1 MLCLNDVK
9 FVLASRN
16 RKKIAELK
24 DILLSEG
31 VNIQLLSLDD
41 IGFGDEI
48 EENGNSFKENSVI
61 KASVPASMGYVGI
74 ADDSGL
80 CVDALG
86 GEPGIFSARYSGG
99 SDKDN
104 NALLLE
110 KLKDVPYENRTAKF
124 VCCMSCV
131 FPDGERIVCTGEV
144 YGKILDEP
152 RGNDGFGYDPLFFY
166 EQSGVT
172 FAEMGGEEKNKVSHR
187 RNAIKLLAEKLKEKY
202 NAEF

>member
-41 IGFGDEI
+41 IGFGGEI
-48 EENGNSFKENSVI
+48 EENGNSFEENSVI

-86 GEPGIFSARYSGG
+86 GEPGIFSARYSGT

-110 KLKDVPYENRTAKF
+110 KLKDVPHENRTAKF

-131 FPDGERIVCTGEV
+131 FPDGERIVCMGEV
-144 YGKILDEP
+144 CGKILDEP
-152 RGNDGFGYDPLFFY
+152 KGNDGFGYDPLFFY
-166 EQSGVT
+166 EQSGMT
-172 FAEMGGEEKNKVSHR
+172 FAEMSGEEKNKVSHR
-187 RNAIKLLAEKLKEKY
+187 RNAIKSLAEKLKEKY